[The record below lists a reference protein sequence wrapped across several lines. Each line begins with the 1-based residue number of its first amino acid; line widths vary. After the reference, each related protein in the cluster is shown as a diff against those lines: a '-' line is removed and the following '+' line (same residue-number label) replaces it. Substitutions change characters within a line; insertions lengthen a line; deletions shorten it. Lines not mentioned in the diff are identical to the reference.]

1 MFFPHNVEHSARR
14 RQAKDSDS
22 GSGSGSGSGS
32 ESEEG
37 EESSED
43 EHSEGDLS
51 EGSGRS
57 AKQVKARGGGG
68 AAAALES
75 VQRIIAERKVDG
87 KEEFRVKLKGAL
99 LTATFPKIFQDWGIH
114 PSHQGQGHRMIQ

>member
-1 MFFPHNVEHSARR
+1 MLTILVHALGRR
-14 RQAKDSDS
+14 RAKGSDP
-22 GSGSGSGSGS
+22 GSDSGSGSGS

-37 EESSED
+37 EESSE
-43 EHSEGDLS
+43 EEQSEGNIS
-51 EGSGRS
+51 EDSGAD

-75 VQRIIAERKVDG
+75 VQRIIAERTVDG

-99 LTATFPKIFQDWGIH
+99 LTPTFP
-114 PSHQGQGHRMIQ
+114 